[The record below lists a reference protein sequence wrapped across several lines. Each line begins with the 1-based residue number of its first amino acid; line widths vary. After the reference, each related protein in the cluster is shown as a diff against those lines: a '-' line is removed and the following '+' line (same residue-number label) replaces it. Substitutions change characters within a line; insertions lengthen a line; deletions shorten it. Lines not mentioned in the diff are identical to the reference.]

1 MKRTLLALLL
11 CIACGDDTTPLDA
24 ATPDGGALEDVG
36 AEGDASRDSGAE
48 SDAALLDAALVDAE
62 PNDAM
67 ADAGVSDAS
76 LADVAPDVFDAGPPI
91 DDTIYFEVLTEFS
104 AEEWIRGVALTQPV
118 TLEAQLDVLELRVVR
133 EFPGEIVLRQR
144 GEGPIEL
151 GFGDP
156 VYRAFGTVASGE
168 YELYVEY
175 YGATTPDAPQDHFTA
190 QLATPPRPAESYA
203 AVLGNVAEVLDTI
216 PSRNYVESR
225 FTVRPGHRYVAH
237 GIAGLTTTLILA
249 EADVDVLIG
258 GGSVTPLHRW
268 GGSGDG
274 LSPAPMYLDLPPG
287 DYSLF
292 SVNEDDETRGVAVS
306 VDEWEL
312 R

>member
-1 MKRTLLALLL
+1 MKRTLLALLF
-11 CIACGDDTTPLDA
+11 CIACGDDA
-24 ATPDGGALEDVG
+24 APAMPDGGGLQDSG
-36 AEGDASRDSGAE
+36 QQSDASTDSGA
-48 SDAALLDAALVDAE
+48 DAALNDAALS
-62 PNDAM
+62 
-67 ADAGVSDAS
+67 DAGPDTVSDAGIADAAS
-76 LADVAPDVFDAGPPI
+76 ADVPLDVFDAGPPI

-104 AEEWIRGVALTQPV
+104 AESWIRGVALTHPV
-118 TLEAQLDVLELRVVR
+118 TLETQLDVLELRVVR
-133 EFPGEIVLRQR
+133 EFPGEIYFRQR
-144 GEGPIEL
+144 DEGPIEL
-151 GFGDP
+151 GFGDS

-203 AVLGNVAEVLDTI
+203 SVSGNVAEVLGTI
-216 PSRNYVESR
+216 SSRNYIESR

-249 EADVDVLIG
+249 EADVDVLVD

-268 GGSGDG
+268 GGTGDG
-274 LSPAPMYLDLPPG
+274 LSPAPMYLDLDAG
-287 DYSLF
+287 TYSLF